1 VSFVDFYVSPCR
13 QWVLSEFGLWEGE
26 LEYVSRLI
34 TDDVRNNSA
43 WNQRYFVITN
53 TTGFTD
59 DVIAREIKS
68 AFNFDLVLQ
77 LLVMMMMMMMI
88 LMNEFT
94 LTWRKS

>member
-1 VSFVDFYVSPCR
+1 M
-13 QWVLSEFGLWEGE
+13 LSEFGLWEGE
-26 LEYVSRLI
+26 LEYISRLI

-68 AFNFDLVLQ
+68 AFHFSLSCFKVTLELNIEKVL
-77 LLVMMMMMMMI
+77 
-88 LMNEFT
+88 
-94 LTWRKS
+94 LTVTIIP